1 MLVFFV
7 FQDVREKLRQEEEFL
22 EDQVGHFKQVR
33 TAALVRAARQAIEH
47 ERQER
52 EHQRQERHQQ
62 PDEQPQGQ
70 AAEPDSGDDSPDEW
84 LELLL
89 S

>member
-1 MLVFFV
+1 MVLFV

-22 EDQVGHFKQVR
+22 EDQVGQLKQVR
-33 TAALVRAARQAIEH
+33 RAALVRAARLAVEH

-52 EHQRQERHQQ
+52 EHERQERHRQ